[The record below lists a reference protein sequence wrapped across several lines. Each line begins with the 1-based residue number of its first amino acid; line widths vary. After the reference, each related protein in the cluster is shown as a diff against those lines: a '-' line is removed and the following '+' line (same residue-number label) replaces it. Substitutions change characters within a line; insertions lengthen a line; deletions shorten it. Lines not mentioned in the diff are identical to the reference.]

1 MLTTARWRHAAG
13 WAGLA
18 MSGPACT
25 VQVMSKQEIKHWSYS
40 QVDTLLRCG
49 KSYELSRLLNAPKQ
63 PTVWSPAGTAL
74 HEVADLIARG
84 EAEDI
89 YTTWV
94 RIFDEHVNKQFEE
107 TKIDPQFWR
116 KAGRVTKDK
125 PEKEDVNWWRG
136 EGARQL
142 VTYATWLEMSGY
154 KVAKL
159 KDGTVLSEHETTTR
173 FGNIEVRGF
182 CDIVLKAPGGE
193 LIVMDLKSGSR
204 IPDKNTQLGLY
215 KVALQQNHADDR
227 LSIGYGCYFMTRKGE
242 PTEPIDL
249 SKYTT
254 DYFTSIFSMAESIRE
269 AKAFVPAPGDFCRIC
284 DVSDACYTVGGTDSW
299 KFDSLNPQHV
309 GF

>member
-1 MLTTARWRHAAG
+1 
-13 WAGLA
+13 
-18 MSGPACT
+18 MSD
-25 VQVMSKQEIKHWSYS
+25 IKHWSHS
-40 QVDTLLRCG
+40 QVETLLRCG

-84 EAEDI
+84 DAGDI

-94 RIFDEHVNKQFEE
+94 RVFDEHVTRQATE
-107 TKIDPQFWR
+107 TQSDPQFWR

-136 EGARQL
+136 EGSRQL
-142 VTYATWLEMSGY
+142 IMYKNWLDSSGY

-159 KDGTVLSEHETTTR
+159 SDGTLLSEHETTTR

-182 CDIVLKAPGGE
+182 CDVVLKAPDGSH
-193 LIVMDLKSGSR
+193 IVMDLKSGTR
-204 IPDKNTQLGLY
+204 VPDKLTQLGLY
-215 KVALQQNHADDR
+215 RVALQQNHPDDR
-227 LSIGYGCYFMTRKGE
+227 LKINTGCFFMTRKGE
-242 PTEPIDL
+242 PTEPVDL

-269 AKAFVPAPGDFCRIC
+269 AKAFVPAPGDACRIC

-299 KFDSLNPQHV
+299 KYDSLNPQFIGWEV
-309 GF
+309 TPS